1 MGDHYIWK
9 TGLSGQAELRDKNW
23 REHIGRLVTTAL
35 ALEIKIQTQTGDLF
49 SPNLGISILALT
61 SVQGYHGYLLF
72 VWIYGTFLG
81 GFQYVLKMYTFQK

>member
-1 MGDHYIWK
+1 MPAKSLYSPQ
-9 TGLSGQAELRDKNW
+9 TANRD
-23 REHIGRLVTTAL
+23 LY
-35 ALEIKIQTQTGDLF
+35 

-61 SVQGYHGYLLF
+61 SIQGYHGYVLF